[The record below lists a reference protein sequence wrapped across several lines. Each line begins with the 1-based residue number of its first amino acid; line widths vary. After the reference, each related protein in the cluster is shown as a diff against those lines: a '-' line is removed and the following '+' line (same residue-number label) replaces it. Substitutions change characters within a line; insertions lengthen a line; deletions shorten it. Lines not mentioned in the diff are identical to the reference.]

1 VGYRAGR
8 DAPKSPASSAR
19 TDQLIKVVG
28 GAIIAQA
35 RADGALEDVAGAAAL
50 VMDPLVDVSI
60 LGALA
65 ALGVVVAGEEVARIL
80 TPEDARPSV
89 TELSPGLVFRG
100 FRPPPPRPPLP
111 GLVPP
116 PVSQT
121 KPGEG
126 GFTPSPPSVP
136 VHPGRPV
143 EANKP
148 IVLQAKKPPLPP
160 AKADSLGVRRYDPNV
175 RRHKVAAAAEKRLAH
190 EVHGTPDEQ
199 VVEWGGPIGS
209 HGADVVSVD
218 TKTGRVTLWDAKY
231 RSGRLKIDK
240 SGKPERKDVKITASS
255 TFKAGSRARANAIQK
270 AEEAIEKDKTL
281 PPAIRA
287 KALANLRA
295 LRIRTITKGF
305 GKAKNQV
312 IGN

>member
-1 VGYRAGR
+1 MGYRAGR

-35 RADGALEDVAGAAAL
+35 RTDGALEDVAGAAAL

-65 ALGVVVAGEEVARIL
+65 ALGVVVAGEEI
-80 TPEDARPSV
+80 
-89 TELSPGLVFRG
+89 
-100 FRPPPPRPPLP
+100 
-111 GLVPP
+111 
-116 PVSQT
+116 
-121 KPGEG
+121 
-126 GFTPSPPSVP
+126 
-136 VHPGRPV
+136 
-143 EANKP
+143 
-148 IVLQAKKPPLPP
+148 
-160 AKADSLGVRRYDPNV
+160 
-175 RRHKVAAAAEKRLAH
+175 AAAAEKRLAH

-231 RSGRLKIDK
+231 RKGRLKIDK

-255 TFKAGSRARANAIQK
+255 TFKAGSRARANAIK
-270 AEEAIEKDKTL
+270 GAERAISSDKTL

-287 KALANLRA
+287 KALANLDA
-295 LRIRTITKGF
+295 GRIRTITKGF

-312 IGN
+312 IGK